1 MTNTSHPTLTAAQER
16 EIERY
21 RRERVLTAPPQM
33 LISMLLERAIADID
47 RAIEETSPLERSL
60 LIRHAQ
66 DVVLELRCALDLS
79 RGEIARNLDALYAYV
94 EEQCLDAFMS
104 RTTEPL
110 ASARSVLSN
119 IREGWQTLL

>member
-1 MTNTSHPTLTAAQER
+1 MTDTSSTQLTAAQER

-21 RRERVLTAPPQM
+21 RRERVLTAPPQV
-33 LISMLLERAIADID
+33 LISMLLDRAIADLD
-47 RAIEETSPLERSL
+47 QATAETAPLERSL

-79 RGEIARNLDALYAYV
+79 QGEMAQNLDALYAYV
-94 EEQCLDAFMS
+94 EDQCLEAFLT

-110 ASARSVLSN
+110 TSARTVLSD
-119 IREGWQTLL
+119 IREGWQILL